1 MHSSLTS
8 VFMPV
13 ISTKHATIVFSCS
26 KIMQSRATPNVCYN
40 LDVLQN
46 LLWIIHR
53 KFWRTFTLQLSLLFY
68 PFQPMYVC
76 RKQIYLGYILCT
88 TIATFFKMLKD
99 EKIDYTG
106 TCPWLCHYFV
116 YVQMEELWR
125 HVLSDQLVFME
136 KENWDI
142 YQELLYV
149 MSISLFCFISR
160 SRDQ

>member
-40 LDVLQN
+40 LDVPQN

-53 KFWRTFTLQLSLLFY
+53 KFWRTFIIILIFSACVCLQEADLLRLYSLYHDSNIL
-68 PFQPMYVC
+68 QNVE
-76 RKQIYLGYILCT
+76 RWKDWLHAHGY
-88 TIATFFKMLKD
+88 
-99 EKIDYTG
+99 
-106 TCPWLCHYFV
+106 YFV

-149 MSISLFCFISR
+149 MSIIIISLFCFISR